1 MSDGEGSTESPAAIL
16 NRMTDAFF
24 ALDEEWNFTYV
35 NDRARPFL
43 EAAMDSNASETT
55 FEGRTFWETIPAAV
69 DTEFGA
75 AYREAMET
83 QETVELEAYY
93 DPLDTWFELR
103 AYPSESGLSVYFRDV
118 TERHATHEKLAD
130 RERTLQQI
138 YEITAD
144 TDLGF
149 EEQVSRLLEIGCEQ
163 LGTSYGTLSRI
174 EGQEYV
180 FEIVE
185 APAGTIEA
193 GETVPL
199 SVTNCERVATEE
211 EALVLGNIERDAPE
225 LAERAGNQDLGIACY
240 VGAPIV
246 VEEEVY
252 GTFCFYHER
261 ARDEPFEN
269 WQITLVDLLSQWV
282 SYELTHQRI
291 HRQLRDQNE
300 QLEQFASIVSHD
312 LRNPLNVM
320 GGSLTIAAESGDSA
334 AFERCRNAIERM
346 ETLIDDLLTL
356 AKAGDRITT
365 LETVPL
371 AELAAKSWETVE
383 AQGVTLAIETGE
395 SIRADPGRLDQLLS
409 NLFRNAVD
417 HAGEDLTVTL
427 GSLPDGFYVADDGAG
442 IPPDER
448 DRVLD
453 AGYSSSETGTGFG
466 LNIVAEIA
474 DAHDWDLEIT
484 ASEAGGARFEF
495 SGVECVTRSVP
506 EREPQG
512 APHQIAIHARRVRPR
527 YLYRHVP
534 VCRRVGRVRTGRGR
548 RQGGPGR
555 QRGS

>member
-35 NDRARPFL
+35 NDRARPIL

-320 GGSLTIAAESGDSA
+320 DGSLTIAAESGDPA

-383 AQGVTLAIETGE
+383 AQGVTLAIETGH

-417 HAGEDLTVTL
+417 HAGEDLTITL

-448 DRVLD
+448 YRVLD

-484 ASEAGGARFEF
+484 AGEAGGARFEF

-506 EREPQG
+506 EREP
-512 APHQIAIHARRVRPR
+512 
-527 YLYRHVP
+527 
-534 VCRRVGRVRTGRGR
+534 
-548 RQGGPGR
+548 
-555 QRGS
+555 